1 MHDLYI
7 AFSESL
13 GVTTDSRSANKGMM
27 FFALKGDRFNGN
39 EFALQALNQGA
50 SYAVVDEPKYATD
63 DRFIVVEN
71 VLQALSDLAASHR
84 KRLNCPVLAITG
96 SNGKTT
102 TKELIVQVLS
112 RKLKLTSTKG
122 NQNNHIGLPLTI
134 LSADMQTEM
143 MILEMGANHPGE
155 IDYLC
160 KIAQPDFGLITNVGK
175 AHLEGFGS
183 LETVFQ
189 TKTELYRWIRQH
201 GKGLFVN
208 ADDIGLFEAAGEHV
222 LFSYGI
228 RKGMINGTIV
238 NEMPTLSINWTYQGK
253 HFDQP
258 TQLFGSYNIY
268 NVLAAI
274 ACGIY
279 FGIEPEVICNAVSGY
294 KPQNN
299 RSQYIETRSSNKV
312 ILDAYNANPTSMNL
326 ALDDFFALPGAPK
339 YLFLGSMLELGEYS
353 DDEHLAILKK
363 LADNQPDYV
372 ALVGNEFMK
381 FQTLFPDF
389 NYYANSDVLNSFLS
403 EKQITG
409 AFIIIKGSRG
419 NALEKI
425 MINL

>member
-1 MHDLYI
+1 MHDLYK
-7 AFSESL
+7 AFCESS

-63 DRFIVVEN
+63 ERFIVVEN
-71 VLQALSDLAASHR
+71 VLQTLSELATYHR
-84 KRLNCPVLAITG
+84 RKIKCPVLAITG

-112 RKLKLTSTKG
+112 RKFKLTSTKG
-122 NQNNHIGLPLTI
+122 NLNNHIGLPLTI
-134 LSADMQTEM
+134 LSADLQTEM

-160 KIAQPDFGLITNVGK
+160 KIAQPDFGIITNVGK

-183 LETVFQ
+183 PEAVFQ
-189 TKTELYRWIRQH
+189 TKTELYRWIMQH
-201 GKGLFVN
+201 GKGLIVN
-208 ADDIGLFEAAGEHV
+208 ADDIGLFKAAGDQI

-228 RKGMINGTIV
+228 RKGMITGTIA
-238 NEMPTLSINWTYQGK
+238 NEMPTLSINWTYRGK
-253 HFDQP
+253 RYDQP

-268 NVLAAI
+268 NVLAAV
-274 ACGIY
+274 ACGLC
-279 FGIEPEVICNAVSGY
+279 FETEPDVICSAVSGY
-294 KPQNN
+294 MPQNN

-326 ALDDFFALPGAPK
+326 ALDDFFAIQGTPK

-363 LADNQPDYV
+363 LADNQPEYV
-372 ALVGNEFMK
+372 ALVGNEFVK

-389 NYYANSDVLNSFLS
+389 NYYASSDVLNSVLS
-403 EKQITG
+403 EKKITG
-409 AFIIIKGSRG
+409 AYIIIKGSRG